1 MFHIKMRRKDGH
13 CLDVMCRQNKR
24 KNQSRCRWEV
34 VMDGWMDILMD
45 PGTQFVQ
52 EVESSFRLS
61 TSPIVIAVS
70 LHTPWAGL
78 HQFSLWKTQHP
89 YKTLVV
95 MYVIYI
101 TTNSTGYTLL
111 WVIKRTINTSWIKGL
126 PAKET
131 MYRTK

>member
-13 CLDVMCRQNKR
+13 CLDVMCRQNKI

-52 EVESSFRLS
+52 EVESGFRLS

-70 LHTPWAGL
+70 LHNFKHSIHIRHL
-78 HQFSLWKTQHP
+78 
-89 YKTLVV
+89 
-95 MYVIYI
+95 
-101 TTNSTGYTLL
+101 
-111 WVIKRTINTSWIKGL
+111 
-126 PAKET
+126 
-131 MYRTK
+131 